1 MPIDT
6 TGAQLPTQNTGSTG
20 GGWWPKLVEGLSGMR
35 ISFTSGPNGYQFG
48 ATGGGQNAL
57 PLPPSTQDV
66 NNWLP
71 YLVGGA
77 ILFKLLK

>member
-1 MPIDT
+1 MPVDT
-6 TGAQLPTQNTGSTG
+6 TGAQLPVNNTGG
-20 GGWWPKLVEGLSGMR
+20 GGWWSKLVQGLSDMN

-57 PLPPSTQDV
+57 PQPPSTRDV
-66 NNWLP
+66 TNWLP

-77 ILFKLLK
+77 VLFKLLK